1 MRWLGQAQRAQDI
14 AIAYAKKREA
24 FGKVLGEQRRVYMGL
39 GEAVLRLIHVELLY
53 ATNSGVEAE
62 LVTERNLIVQ
72 ALNQQ
77 YQLDLGFDCNADAV
91 PDTVEIFQQSAKTSC
106 CRILPMDGEDSDSG
120 RKEKFG
126 SGRRVENL
134 PDIEKVKENLA
145 DFMAKAPLTKP
156 SESPLASKPKPA
168 PKPTPKPDNTIYP
181 DSTPVDEP
189 VKRMAKGGSASARAD
204 GIAQRGKTRG
214 TIVMCGGGMYKK

>member
-1 MRWLGQAQRAQDI
+1 MASDFNI
-14 AIAYAKKREA
+14 P
-24 FGKVLGEQRRVYMGL
+24 GKVLGEQRRVYMGL

-91 PDTVEIFQQSAKTSC
+91 PDTVEIFQQTAKTSC
-106 CRILPMDGEDSDSG
+106 CRILPMNDEDSDSG

-145 DFMAKAPLTKP
+145 DFMAKAPLAKSSEP
-156 SESPLASKPKPA
+156 SSLASKPKPVA
-168 PKPTPKPDNTIYP
+168 PKPSEPAKAPEEKPKSAFLSRAIEKAFGKSGGKSGDA
-181 DSTPVDEP
+181 SSEP
-189 VKRMAKGGSASARAD
+189 KKE
-204 GIAQRGKTRG
+204 RGVRKS
-214 TIVMCGGGMYKK
+214 KENKE

>member
-1 MRWLGQAQRAQDI
+1 MATDKFI
-14 AIAYAKKREA
+14 P
-24 FGKVLGEQRRVYMGL
+24 GKVLGEQRRVYMGL

-91 PDTVEIFQQSAKTSC
+91 PDTVEIFQQTAKTSC
-106 CRILPMDGEDSDSG
+106 CRILPMGDDDSDSG

-145 DFMAKAPLTKP
+145 DFMTKAPLAKP
-156 SESPLASKPKPA
+156 AESPLESKPKSA
-168 PKPTPKPDNTIYP
+168 PKPVEKPPVEKPVEKAPEPEVKEKPKGAFLSRAIEKAFGK
-181 DSTPVDEP
+181 SEP
-189 VKRMAKGGSASARAD
+189 EPKKE
-204 GIAQRGKTRG
+204 RGVRKS
-214 TIVMCGGGMYKK
+214 KENKE

>member
-1 MRWLGQAQRAQDI
+1 MASDSNLP
-14 AIAYAKKREA
+14 
-24 FGKVLGEQRRVYMGL
+24 GKVLGEQRRVYMGL

-91 PDTVEIFQQSAKTSC
+91 PDTVEIFQQTAKTSC

-145 DFMAKAPLTKP
+145 DFMAKAPL
-156 SESPLASKPKPA
+156 ASKPKPA
-168 PKPTPKPDNTIYP
+168 PKPPEPKPEAPNPHKPEVTEKPKGAFLSRAIEKAFGK
-181 DSTPVDEP
+181 SEP
-189 VKRMAKGGSASARAD
+189 EPKKE
-204 GIAQRGKTRG
+204 RGVRKP
-214 TIVMCGGGMYKK
+214 KENKE

>member
-1 MRWLGQAQRAQDI
+1 MASDSNI
-14 AIAYAKKREA
+14 P
-24 FGKVLGEQRRVYMGL
+24 GKVLGEQRRVYMGL

-77 YQLDLGFDCNADAV
+77 YQLDLGFDCNADSV
-91 PDTVEIFQQSAKTSC
+91 PDTVEIFQQTAKTSC
-106 CRILPMDGEDSDSG
+106 CRILPMGDEDSDSG
-120 RKEKFG
+120 RKEKFS

-145 DFMAKAPLTKP
+145 DFMAKAPLAKP
-156 SESPLASKPKPA
+156 SEPSPLAAKPKPVPEVKA
-168 PKPTPKPDNTIYP
+168 SEPPEPEVKEKPKGAFLSRAIEKAFGKPESEPKK
-181 DSTPVDEP
+181 E
-189 VKRMAKGGSASARAD
+189 
-204 GIAQRGKTRG
+204 RGVRKP
-214 TIVMCGGGMYKK
+214 KENK

>member
-1 MRWLGQAQRAQDI
+1 MASDSNLP
-14 AIAYAKKREA
+14 
-24 FGKVLGEQRRVYMGL
+24 GKVLGEQRRVYMGL

-168 PKPTPKPDNTIYP
+168 TKPPEPKPEAPKPTKPLEPEVTEKPKGAFLSRAIEKAFGKSGDAA
-181 DSTPVDEP
+181 SEP
-189 VKRMAKGGSASARAD
+189 KKE
-204 GIAQRGKTRG
+204 RGVRKS
-214 TIVMCGGGMYKK
+214 KEEK

>member
-1 MRWLGQAQRAQDI
+1 
-14 AIAYAKKREA
+14 
-24 FGKVLGEQRRVYMGL
+24 
-39 GEAVLRLIHVELLY
+39 
-53 ATNSGVEAE
+53 
-62 LVTERNLIVQ
+62 
-72 ALNQQ
+72 
-77 YQLDLGFDCNADAV
+77 LGFDCNADAV

-156 SESPLASKPKPA
+156 SESPLASKPKSA
-168 PKPTPKPDNTIYP
+168 PKPVEKPVEKAPEPEVKEKPKGAFLSRAIEKAFGK
-181 DSTPVDEP
+181 SEP
-189 VKRMAKGGSASARAD
+189 EPKKE
-204 GIAQRGKTRG
+204 RGVRKS
-214 TIVMCGGGMYKK
+214 KENKE

>member
-1 MRWLGQAQRAQDI
+1 MAADQNLP
-14 AIAYAKKREA
+14 
-24 FGKVLGEQRRVYMGL
+24 GKVLGEQRRVYMGL

-91 PDTVEIFQQSAKTSC
+91 PDTVEIFQQTAKTSC
-106 CRILPMDGEDSDSG
+106 CRILPMDEEPDSG

-126 SGRRVENL
+126 SGRRVETL

-145 DFMAKAPLTKP
+145 DFMAKAPLAKP
-156 SESPLASKPKPA
+156 AESPLGSKPKPA
-168 PKPTPKPDNTIYP
+168 EKPLEKPVEKAPEPEVKEKPKGAFL
-181 DSTPVDEP
+181 S
-189 VKRMAKGGSASARAD
+189 RA
-204 GIAQRGKTRG
+204 IEKAFGKTEPEPKKERG
-214 TIVMCGGGMYKK
+214 VRKSKENKE

>member
-1 MRWLGQAQRAQDI
+1 MAENLP
-14 AIAYAKKREA
+14 
-24 FGKVLGEQRRVYMGL
+24 GKVLGEQRRVYMGL

-156 SESPLASKPKPA
+156 AESPLASKPKSA
-168 PKPTPKPDNTIYP
+168 PKPVEKPVEKAPEPEVKEKPKGAFL
-181 DSTPVDEP
+181 S
-189 VKRMAKGGSASARAD
+189 RA
-204 GIAQRGKTRG
+204 IEKAFGKTEPEPKKERG
-214 TIVMCGGGMYKK
+214 VRKSKEDKE